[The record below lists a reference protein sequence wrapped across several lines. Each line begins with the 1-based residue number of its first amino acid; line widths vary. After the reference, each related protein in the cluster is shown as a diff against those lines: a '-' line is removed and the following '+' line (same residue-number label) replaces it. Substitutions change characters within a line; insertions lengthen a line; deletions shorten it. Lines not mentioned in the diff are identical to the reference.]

1 MLCPRCSYRLQ
12 NVTEYVIEDEN
23 FIYVREYFCA
33 TCKCAMIEKF
43 DDVGLFSSEWIDF
56 NV

>member
-1 MLCPRCSYRLQ
+1 MLCPRCSHRLQ

-43 DDVGLFSSEWIDF
+43 DDVGLFRSEWIDF